1 MCNHHSRSVIEK
13 QSRFCILYLLYW
25 YASLYFSVVQLKPT
39 RGKSL
44 LLVVAWIDTSGPNTG
59 SIITPRYNVCSHL
72 LHITVLQWLIQHMA
86 GLPHTHEPKTHT
98 LSHTHIHQDVRGS
111 SHHVWLSVI
120 CRWVLDFPSSAVVSC
135 QNRKLPLYGG
145 IFLMAPA
152 RDGNTEIL
160 WFPLTTCAC
169 RRKCLAERDI
179 QRSGIRTTP
188 RTSL

>member
-1 MCNHHSRSVIEK
+1 MQKQKLTAAGCSYLVKLCKNANMCNHHSRSVIEK
-13 QSRFCILYLLYW
+13 QSKYCILYLSYW

-98 LSHTHIHQDVRGS
+98 LSHTHTYIKMSG
-111 SHHVWLSVI
+111 
-120 CRWVLDFPSSAVVSC
+120 A
-135 QNRKLPLYGG
+135 
-145 IFLMAPA
+145 
-152 RDGNTEIL
+152 
-160 WFPLTTCAC
+160 PLTTSDLVLFAGGCWISLL
-169 RRKCLAERDI
+169 RRWYPVRTGNCLYMVEYFLWLLLETGT
-179 QRSGIRTTP
+179 QRFFDF
-188 RTSL
+188 L